1 MNTPEKLQDFIY
13 YLTKD
18 AARNSFEEWREDIGI
33 SYEQYAEIKEWF
45 KQFDIKLYV

>member
-18 AARNSFEEWREDIGI
+18 AARNSFEEWREENEI
-33 SYEQYAEIKEWF
+33 SDNEYEEIKKWF
-45 KQFDIKLYV
+45 KQFDIKPYV